1 MTVKDLEDE
10 YALYTIEDEE
20 TYTEEEIREYAEYL
34 YECLEDDR
42 EVLSEDLKA
51 NKKFVIKTRIM
62 DFLNGY
68 DSGIINIINED
79 NELLRTE
86 WSLLTMFQ
94 GYFRTL
100 YEVVHLESIS
110 EGYKLICYC
119 AKNYQDNM
127 DYIEDIRDDL
137 DASIYGYSSRRF
149 DGRYTMDVFPEF
161 FDKKFSRII
170 AIKPVE
176 KRKEIW
182 YNQECL

>member
-100 YEVVHLESIS
+100 YEVVHSESIS

-137 DASIYGYSSRRF
+137 DAAMSKRGFWRLSQY
-149 DGRYTMDVFPEF
+149 MDIHLEDLMEDILWMCFRSF
-161 FDKKFSRII
+161 L
-170 AIKPVE
+170 IKSLVD
-176 KRKEIW
+176 
-182 YNQECL
+182 